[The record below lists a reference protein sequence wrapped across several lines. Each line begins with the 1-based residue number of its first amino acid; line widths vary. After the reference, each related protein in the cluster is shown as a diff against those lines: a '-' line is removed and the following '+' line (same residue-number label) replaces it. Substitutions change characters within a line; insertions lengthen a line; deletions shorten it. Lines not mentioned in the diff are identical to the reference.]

1 MGLINGGKSEE
12 EEEEEVRREDRD
24 EKEEAKAMSDLVG
37 ASGDS
42 GAAFLRRISWCTMSK
57 KFKMKF
63 NEIPDSL
70 VSI

>member
-1 MGLINGGKSEE
+1 MGLINGGKSE

-42 GAAFLRRISWCTMSK
+42 GAAFLRRIS
-57 KFKMKF
+57 
-63 NEIPDSL
+63 
-70 VSI
+70 